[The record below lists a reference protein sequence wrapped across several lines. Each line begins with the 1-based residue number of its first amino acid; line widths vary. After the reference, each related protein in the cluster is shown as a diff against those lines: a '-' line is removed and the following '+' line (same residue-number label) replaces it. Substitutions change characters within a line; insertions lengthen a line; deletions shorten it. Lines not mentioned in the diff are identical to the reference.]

1 MINQRQVIASLFKS
15 FLLYIHS
22 HTLGIISTSH
32 DVLLVVLLCAES
44 SMKPLTEFNLGL
56 RTAIIVVSGEEWTV
70 VSFNTT
76 ANRWFGERLCVD
88 QPLAQL
94 LANVNVRALNR
105 RLAKG
110 REARFD
116 CDFDLG
122 AGQEIP
128 VEFVCSVTDVI
139 PNGILLEGV
148 ERVRARSAELML
160 TSYSRM
166 IEDKNRELEAA
177 IQARDQFLST
187 MSHELKTPLNSIVG
201 FSESLLDEIYGEL
214 NEDQQL
220 IVQKVFTSGRRLMS
234 LLTNLLNLSRIRSGQ
249 LELRRAPTDL
259 RALCEEAVQR
269 FNQELDDKQIH
280 VKIESEQ
287 LTTLPNIDTGWC
299 HQIIDHLLGNAIK
312 FSDLSSRIR
321 ITISERSE
329 GVRVTVWDEG
339 IGIPPSQH
347 EKIFQP
353 FTQVDASLSRAYEG
367 SGLGLS
373 MVSEVMRLH
382 GGEVSV
388 ESTPGEGSS
397 FHLDFHH

>member
-1 MINQRQVIASLFKS
+1 
-15 FLLYIHS
+15 
-22 HTLGIISTSH
+22 
-32 DVLLVVLLCAES
+32 
-44 SMKPLTEFNLGL
+44 MKPLTEFNLGL

-116 CDFDLG
+116 CEFDLG